1 MPTDATRP
9 DTIYALSSGAGMAG
23 VAVVRVSGSNTD
35 NLLKKIGIVELPRA
49 RYAALHN
56 LSTLDGADII
66 DQALV
71 LRFPAPA
78 SFTGEDVAELHIH
91 GSEAVLDRLFREIGA
106 SGLARLAE
114 PGEFTRRAFEN
125 GKLDLTGAEALGDL
139 IAARTDR
146 QRRQALRQYD
156 GGLAA
161 LYDGWRTR
169 LIGIMAHAEAEIDFS
184 DEELPEALHTK
195 VVANINEII
204 QEINQHRHTGL
215 LGENIRLGLP
225 VVIVGAPNVGK
236 SSLLNTIARRDA
248 AIVSEEAGTTRDV
261 VEVQMNLGGFAVTLQ
276 DTAGIHEA
284 RGAVEKEGIRRA
296 EQSAVEA
303 ALMVAV
309 LDATSDTIPDRIGRL
324 IDERTILV
332 ANKTDLV
339 NGSLTEVGG
348 IPLDHA
354 VSVRTGDGIDAFLV
368 ALEDHVSRM
377 LSGHEGLV
385 PTRARHR
392 EALAEAADALD
403 RAVTAKLPEL
413 AAEDI
418 RLAVRALGRI
428 TGRVD
433 IDEMLDA
440 VFRDFCIGK

>member
-23 VAVVRVSGSNTD
+23 VAVVRISGSCTD
-35 NLLKKIGIVELPRA
+35 NLLKKLGISALPKA
-49 RYAALHN
+49 RYAALHD

-78 SFTGEDVAELHIH
+78 SFTGEDVAELHVH
-91 GSEAVLDRLFREIGA
+91 GSEAVLDRLFREIGD

-184 DEELPEALHTK
+184 DEELPEALHTQ

-215 LGENIRLGLP
+215 LGESIRLGLP

-236 SSLLNTIARRDA
+236 SSLLNTIAHRDA

-261 VEVQMNLGGFAVTLQ
+261 VEVQINLGGFAVALQ
-276 DTAGIHEA
+276 DTAGIHGA
-284 RGAVEKEGIRRA
+284 RGAVEQEGIRRA
-296 EQSAVEA
+296 EQRAVEA
-303 ALMVAV
+303 ALVVAV
-309 LDATSDTIPDRIGRL
+309 LDATTDTIPDRIRRL
-324 IDERTILV
+324 IDERTIVV
-332 ANKTDLV
+332 ANKIDLLD
-339 NGSLTEVGG
+339 GSLDQIAG
-348 IPLDHA
+348 IPVDYT
-354 VSVRTGDGIDAFLV
+354 VSVKTGAGIDAFLA

-403 RAVTAKLPEL
+403 RAMTAKLPEL

>member
-1 MPTDATRP
+1 MPTDETCP

-23 VAVVRVSGSNTD
+23 VAVVRVSGQETD
-35 NLLKKIGIVELPRA
+35 NILKRLGIVGLSPA

-78 SFTGEDVAELHIH
+78 SFTGEDVAELHVH
-91 GSEAVLDRLFREIGA
+91 GSEAVLDLLFHEIGA

-156 GGLAA
+156 GGLADF
-161 LYDGWRTR
+161 YDGWRSR

-184 DEELPEALHTK
+184 DEELPQALHTQ

-215 LGENIRLGLP
+215 LGESIRLGLP

-261 VEVQMNLGGFAVTLQ
+261 VEVQINLGGFAVTLQ
-276 DTAGIHEA
+276 DTAGIREA
-284 RGAVEKEGIRRA
+284 RGVVEQEGIRRA
-296 EQSAVEA
+296 EQRAVEA
-303 ALMVAV
+303 ALVVAV
-309 LDATSDTIPDRIGRL
+309 LDASTDTIPDRIGHL
-324 IDERTILV
+324 INERTILV

-339 NGSLTEVGG
+339 DGPLTCIGG
-348 IPLDHA
+348 IPIDHA
-354 VSVRTGDGIDAFLV
+354 VSVRTGAGIDAFLV
-368 ALEDHVSRM
+368 ALEDHVSGM
-377 LSGHEGLV
+377 LSGYEGLV

-392 EALAEAADALD
+392 EALAEAAVALE

-433 IDEMLDA
+433 IDEMLEA

>member
-1 MPTDATRP
+1 LPTDETCP

-78 SFTGEDVAELHIH
+78 SFTGEDVAELHVH

-284 RGAVEKEGIRRA
+284 RGAVEQEGIRRA
-296 EQSAVEA
+296 EQRALEA
-303 ALMVAV
+303 TLVVAV
-309 LDATSDTIPDRIGRL
+309 LDATMHTIPDRIGRL
-324 IDERTILV
+324 IDERTIVV
-332 ANKTDLV
+332 ANKIDLV
-339 NGSLTEVGG
+339 DGPLDQIGG
-348 IPLDHA
+348 IPVDNT
-354 VSVRTGDGIDAFLV
+354 VSVRTGAGIDAFLV